1 MYLLGA
7 MGEED
12 LRAAIEGPARQAGL
26 LLERGLVELLVR
38 EVEGQPGA
46 LPLLS
51 HALRQT
57 WERREGRTLTV
68 DGYRAGGG
76 IRGAVAQSAE
86 GVYEGLQPELRPL
99 LKDMLLRLVTP
110 SADGDPIRVR
120 VPRRNLATDADRAQL
135 IEQLVAARLVTS
147 DGDTVELAHEA
158 LVRAWPRLSSWLDD
172 DVEGRRIFGH
182 LVAAAETW
190 DQMRRPDSELY
201 RGVRLTQALEWRAQ
215 TGADLTP
222 TERDFLDS
230 GRRHADH
237 EVRRH
242 RRTNRRLKGLLAGL
256 SVLLVV
262 AIVAGLLAID
272 ESERADAESNVAEA
286 RRVGAQALIEWPY
299 DRALLLAVEAV
310 NLWDSPETRGN
321 VLTTIER
328 SPRAAGVI
336 HSGGPRLIDIDV
348 SPDGTK
354 AVVLDHREVVTLYDL
369 SARRAVA
376 SLAAEDTSY
385 RAPTFSPDGE
395 RVAVSAFARSC
406 YGDGACE
413 NFGIELFDADDL
425 HPLNVRFEGLSMPAA
440 EVMFSPSGEL
450 LAAVP
455 PFVFADPFDNIA
467 VWDVDEPAE
476 PVTRLSLRQLG
487 VNRFESLDSIGPAW
501 LDFSPDSTRVYA
513 GAAGPTVVF
522 DLSSGESIRS
532 FDGEGALA
540 LSPDGRSIAILSGPT
555 TVGVFD
561 TTGGQRQAELV
572 GHDALVTAAAFSPD
586 GRRLATVSNDES
598 VAVWDVAT
606 GQRVHLLE
614 GHVGSVLGV
623 DFGVDGTTLYTSAA
637 DGSIITWDIEG
648 AGGVARRA
656 ERTKAAC
663 QLRPIGMDQPHRQ
676 QRRRAGGGRRHQVGA
691 VARQPRWWR
700 SHRVERARLGRPGL
714 EWLQPRW

>member
-1 MYLLGA
+1 MLVVDQCEEAVSLCIDPAEQTRFFNALAERAERSPLVVALRADRLADVSAFPAFARLVERGLYLLGA
-7 MGEED
+7 MGEDD

-26 LLERGLVELLVR
+26 LLEPGLVDLLVR
-38 EVEGQPGA
+38 EVEGEPGA

-51 HALRQT
+51 HALAPDL
-57 WERREGRTLTV
+57 G
-68 DGYRAGGG
+68 AP
-76 IRGAVAQSAE
+76 RGAHADRRRLPGRRRHPRRGRPVRRG
-86 GVYEGLQPELRPL
+86 GVRAASSRNSGRCC
-99 LKDMLLRLVTP
+99 RTCCCAWSTP
-110 SADGDPIRVR
+110 SADGEPVRVR
-120 VPRRNLATDADRAQL
+120 VPRRSLAIDADRAQL

-158 LVRAWPRLSSWLDD
+158 LVRAWPRLRGWLDD
-172 DVEGRRIFGH
+172 DVEGQRIFRH

-190 DQMRRPDSELY
+190 DAMGRPDSELY

-262 AIVAGLLAID
+262 AIVAGLLAIG

-286 RRVGAQALIEWPY
+286 RRVGAQALVEWPY

-376 SLAAEDTSY
+376 TLAAEDTSY

-395 RVAVSAFARSC
+395 RVAVSAFARS
-406 YGDGACE
+406 
-413 NFGIELFDADDL
+413 
-425 HPLNVRFEGLSMPAA
+425 
-440 EVMFSPSGEL
+440 
-450 LAAVP
+450 
-455 PFVFADPFDNIA
+455 
-467 VWDVDEPAE
+467 
-476 PVTRLSLRQLG
+476 
-487 VNRFESLDSIGPAW
+487 
-501 LDFSPDSTRVYA
+501 
-513 GAAGPTVVF
+513 
-522 DLSSGESIRS
+522 
-532 FDGEGALA
+532 
-540 LSPDGRSIAILSGPT
+540 
-555 TVGVFD
+555 
-561 TTGGQRQAELV
+561 
-572 GHDALVTAAAFSPD
+572 
-586 GRRLATVSNDES
+586 
-598 VAVWDVAT
+598 
-606 GQRVHLLE
+606 
-614 GHVGSVLGV
+614 VL
-623 DFGVDGTTLYTSAA
+623 
-637 DGSIITWDIEG
+637 
-648 AGGVARRA
+648 
-656 ERTKAAC
+656 
-663 QLRPIGMDQPHRQ
+663 
-676 QRRRAGGGRRHQVGA
+676 RRRGV
-691 VARQPRWWR
+691 
-700 SHRVERARLGRPGL
+700 
-714 EWLQPRW
+714 